1 MDMNNPHDWEIAL
14 KQHFLYTTGP
24 YGDLPLTSIDA
35 TPEELREAIGRG
47 DLSTAAVAQAF
58 CNLFTRDRVRN
69 FFPADVSSRHG
80 RHAFQNFR
88 YLVLTCHVTATSVG
102 AGSTRDFRHR
112 LGELLDGNGPEQGV
126 NGVNKMWCAL
136 ASFVNHRRSQ
146 GEPFREI
153 ILPNPGNYTLIGYAL
168 GLAYP
173 SWTDRQAL
181 RKLLGSLSEN
191 VFATRFGLI
200 TGVFSRRYL
209 LPDRL
214 AVEVEDLYRTYQ
226 RSPST
231 ALKHR
236 TWHLITSV
244 VSEMIRTGDAKTSP
258 LWRLTALF
266 SGWDGDQIEFQFASS
281 ARERDLDHPSW
292 SGDIN
297 DILFPKYLAQH
308 CSIETLFQN
317 GTFLLQ
323 QAGGGKWERSHR
335 KLRPDLQTIIFTKS
349 EKIRRKVKTLPI
361 GRGWHVSDPMAL
373 IEAQNLSELGSKP
386 AVHED
391 VEQSFRIESGFRLKG
406 GAWMGRPGYFPVI
419 RVPGAEMP
427 VAHRISGASSEPVRF
442 RPGLEDRTYQIDSE
456 ARLEGVWSLKLPDTS
471 GDQRL
476 HLEGVA
482 PLQLEW
488 AERARSARGLTEI
501 DASLSEGAL
510 LLNSGTFLPTER
522 VRKSIKD
529 ESKVHPLDDALE
541 VLYSRSKAPR
551 SEGEIIDILAR
562 VAPNKHLIWD
572 ILRSLEEAR
581 WIERDLNKRWRG
593 QRWRVLP
600 PQVMMLQR
608 GLGVLEGAW
617 SALEMVKLDAHS
629 RDHGV
634 SRITVRD
641 RPWSAPLHYLQGSEV
656 HTVAT
661 AGKWACCD
669 VARDMPIAL
678 APECWVADQREG
690 VGHRIAGRWSY
701 ERRHFLPT
709 EKDTPATEVVLDR
722 LCRDDDQ
729 DLYRI
734 TEPNGS
740 HLYLGSRTA
749 AILEFHRRAGI
760 PMFERGEGGVT
771 RLSRDGHL
779 PLPLA
784 IFFRRFGGQQTG
796 LVPIDSGEWQYR
808 YPVSDNNLKILR
820 AAFGSALGASPAAP
834 PQSPKNFLTEMT
846 SKQRRGLRPVY
857 HIKGSRLDA

>member
-1 MDMNNPHDWEIAL
+1 MNMNNPRDWEIAL

-24 YGDLPLTSIDA
+24 YGDLPITSIDA

-47 DLSTAAVAQAF
+47 DLSPAAVAQAF

-69 FFPADVSSRHG
+69 FFPAVVSSRDG
-80 RHAFQNFR
+80 LHAFRNFR

-126 NGVNKMWCAL
+126 NGVNKMWRAL
-136 ASFVNHRRSQ
+136 ASFVDHRRSQ
-146 GEPFREI
+146 GEPLREI
-153 ILPNPGNYTLIGYAL
+153 ILPDPGNYTLIGYAL

-173 SWTDRQAL
+173 SWTDRRAL

-200 TGVFSRRYL
+200 TGIFSRRYL
-209 LPDRL
+209 LSDRL
-214 AVEVEDLYRTYQ
+214 GVEVEDLYRTYQ

-266 SGWDGDQIEFQFASS
+266 SGWDGDQVEFQFASS
-281 ARERDLDHPSW
+281 ARERDLDHQSW

-297 DILFPKYLAQH
+297 DILFPKHLAQH
-308 CSIETLFQN
+308 RSIETLFQS

-335 KLRPDLQTIIFTKS
+335 KLRPDVLSIIFTKS
-349 EKIRRKVKTLPI
+349 EEIRRRVKTLPI

-373 IEAQNLSELGSKP
+373 IEAQNLSGLVPKP

-406 GAWMGRPGYFPVI
+406 GAWMGRPGYFPII

-427 VAHRISGASSEPVRF
+427 VAHRISGPSSEPVRF

-456 ARLEGVWSLKLPDTS
+456 ARLEGVWSLMLPDIA

-476 HLEGVA
+476 HLQGVA

-488 AERARSARGLTEI
+488 AERATSARGLTEI
-501 DASLSEGAL
+501 DTSLSEGSL
-510 LLNSGTFLPTER
+510 FLNSGTFLPTDR
-522 VRKSIKD
+522 FRKSLKR
-529 ESKVHPLDDALE
+529 EAEVHPLDDALE
-541 VLYSRSKAPR
+541 VLYSRGNAPR
-551 SEGEIIDILAR
+551 SEGEIIDILSR

-581 WIERDLNKRWRG
+581 WFERDLNKRWRG

-600 PQVMMLQR
+600 PQMMILQE
-608 GLGVLEGAW
+608 GLAVLEGAW
-617 SALEMVKLDAHS
+617 SALELENLDAYS

-634 SRITVRD
+634 KRITVRD
-641 RPWSAPLHYLQGSEV
+641 TTWSAPLHYLQGSKV
-656 HTVAT
+656 RTVAT
-661 AGKWACCD
+661 TGSWACCD
-669 VARDMPIAL
+669 VVRDMPVAL
-678 APECWVADQREG
+678 APECWIEDKREG
-690 VGHRIAGRWSY
+690 VGHRIAGRWSR

-760 PMFERGEGGVT
+760 PLFDKDDGGVT

-796 LVPIDSGEWQYR
+796 LVPVDGGEWQYR
-808 YPVSDNNLKILR
+808 YPVSDSNMKILR
-820 AAFGSALGASPAAP
+820 AAFGAALGASSADP
-834 PQSPKNFLTEMT
+834 PKRPQNLLTEFT

-857 HIKGSRLDA
+857 HIKGPRLDA